1 MFRGQHLLSQVS
13 WGLFAS
19 RIPWSFKNS
28 IWGLLLVRVRGT
40 WEQHHPT
47 LSNPWWY
54 MVFHAVLRTLVP
66 KISAI
71 WSQQPRANS
80 SAPSGM
86 SRELIFMLDRLNLRV
101 FLLAYLVWTL
111 IHFFAR
117 IGRGGSCEL
126 YPDPDPLLQ
135 RLRCFWPSIF
145 PYGCGYKYKAWIKVP
160 GPHTIH
166 TPWSIPRSIPH
177 DTAWSIPE
185 IHTPD
190 PYPWSV
196 PLSRWRKTDAGPNAA
211 FYPNTTS
218 GPRTATPVAT
228 TVVSTAASAASAR
241 CLRCLRC
248 LRAAA
253 AAAATT
259 SHLPPRSCCY
269 CCRFC
274 CCSCWSCSRCWCWF
288 TSSVCFW

>member
-47 LSNPWWY
+47 LSNPWSY

-145 PYGCGYKYKAWIKVP
+145 PYEHAAWVLRGKSRDPRHCLKVTFFQDKLSAPKLCMGHARDTGGDMPMFSIMP
-160 GPHTIH
+160 GF
-166 TPWSIPRSIPH
+166 PWFPYVPFF
-177 DTAWSIPE
+177 TAMLGTRQQRCHWCQECPIYDEFDWNMPG
-185 IHTPD
+185 ITTLIVLATLVI
-190 PYPWSV
+190 YAVVAGLYTGLV
-196 PLSRWRKTDAGPNAA
+196 P
-211 FYPNTTS
+211 
-218 GPRTATPVAT
+218 
-228 TVVSTAASAASAR
+228 
-241 CLRCLRC
+241 C
-248 LRAAA
+248 
-253 AAAATT
+253 
-259 SHLPPRSCCY
+259 
-269 CCRFC
+269 
-274 CCSCWSCSRCWCWF
+274 
-288 TSSVCFW
+288 